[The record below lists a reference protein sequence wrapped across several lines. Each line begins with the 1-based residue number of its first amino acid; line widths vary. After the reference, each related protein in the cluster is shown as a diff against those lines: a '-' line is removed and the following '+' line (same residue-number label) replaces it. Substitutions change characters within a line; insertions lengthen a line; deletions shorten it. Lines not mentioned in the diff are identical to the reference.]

1 STMPQDHMG
10 DVETWDIAT
19 AALKKAL
26 EESGNKYTVNEG
38 DGAFYGP
45 KIDFYLTDSLGRKHQ
60 CGTIQL
66 DFQMPERFELTYV
79 GPESEQIRP
88 VMIHRAIFGSLERF
102 FGILIENF
110 AGAFPTWMMP
120 EQVSIIPVS
129 EKFNDQADEFA
140 KKFDLQGIRVSVNKS
155 NTTVNYRVREEQLRK
170 VPYMIVFGEKEAS
183 GQPLNIRTRNG
194 NTAENVNLDDFIK
207 TVKEEISER
216 KLTLSY

>member
-1 STMPQDHMG
+1 
-10 DVETWDIAT
+10 
-19 AALKKAL
+19 
-26 EESGNKYTVNEG
+26 
-38 DGAFYGP
+38 
-45 KIDFYLTDSLGRKHQ
+45 
-60 CGTIQL
+60 
-66 DFQMPERFELTYV
+66 
-79 GPESEQIRP
+79 
-88 VMIHRAIFGSLERF
+88 
-102 FGILIENF
+102 
-110 AGAFPTWMMP
+110 MMP

-194 NTAENVNLDDFIK
+194 NTAENVALDDFIK

>member
-1 STMPQDHMG
+1 
-10 DVETWDIAT
+10 
-19 AALKKAL
+19 
-26 EESGNKYTVNEG
+26 
-38 DGAFYGP
+38 
-45 KIDFYLTDSLGRKHQ
+45 
-60 CGTIQL
+60 
-66 DFQMPERFELTYV
+66 
-79 GPESEQIRP
+79 
-88 VMIHRAIFGSLERF
+88 MIHRAIFGSLERF